1 MNDYLPISKKDMR
14 KRGWDEVDLSM
25 CVEMLM

>member
-14 KRGWDEVDLSM
+14 KEAGMRLILSM